1 VLGFYN
7 PLAQHDSNRLECLLN
22 LSCSVALIDYE
33 RARPTWTT
41 ESSNNISKVL
51 EHLKL
56 GLNDE
61 TTPDSLMYKD
71 IGESIGRG
79 SMKIAYTLKDHP
91 DLLFLQGLARS

>member
-1 VLGFYN
+1 MNDKDQKIIYRWN
-7 PLAQHDSNRLECLLN
+7 
-22 LSCSVALIDYE
+22 YE

-61 TTPDSLMYKD
+61 TTPDSSLVF
-71 IGESIGRG
+71 
-79 SMKIAYTLKDHP
+79 LKY
-91 DLLFLQGLARS
+91 FRV

>member
-1 VLGFYN
+1 LDADQTSVINFEYRLG
-7 PLAQHDSNRLECLLN
+7 
-22 LSCSVALIDYE
+22 
-33 RARPTWTT
+33 TT

-79 SMKIAYTLKDHP
+79 SMKIAFKIFWRFNAHFSKFVNPLN
-91 DLLFLQGLARS
+91 FVF